1 MRCDVAGGGFGFI
14 KSVYQSRMN
23 TGKKSKNE
31 KKKKTRRKT
40 KQQLLVVLQIVLSPI
55 EVAIEDMEVRTK
67 DLVNAVQQEPPD
79 AKMLQMVL
87 QGSIGA
93 TVNQVGTQAD
103 ISLVFLWTVAALRS
117 SIPAGKRL
125 MAFVVRNECR
135 LSNSCFFK
143 YLFVFLVLPIS
154 VFFF

>member
-1 MRCDVAGGGFGFI
+1 MELHAPTHRLL
-14 KSVYQSRMN
+14 VYQGQIK
-23 TGKKSKNE
+23 TGKTSKNE
-31 KKKKTRRKT
+31 NHNKKNKTT
-40 KQQLLVVLQIVLSPI
+40 TLLVVLQIVLSPI

-103 ISLVFLWTVAALRS
+103 LSIFFL
-117 SIPAGKRL
+117 
-125 MAFVVRNECR
+125 
-135 LSNSCFFK
+135 
-143 YLFVFLVLPIS
+143 
-154 VFFF
+154 